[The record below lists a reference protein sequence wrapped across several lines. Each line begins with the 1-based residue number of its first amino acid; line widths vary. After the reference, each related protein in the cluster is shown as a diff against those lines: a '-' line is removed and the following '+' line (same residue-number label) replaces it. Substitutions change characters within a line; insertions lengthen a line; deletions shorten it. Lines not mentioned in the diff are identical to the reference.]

1 MKKLVLLVV
10 IIASATAL
18 KAQKVSEYTA
28 SNGKV
33 YKVNQTLT
41 IGKPSTGNGKFT
53 SITNM
58 NLAWTAALAG
68 DYEQDTDADS
78 WLVGLEVPIKKIKM
92 RKVFGQKKPFVS
104 IGKGYVINLESA
116 IKLKEVE

>member
-1 MKKLVLLVV
+1 MKKLVILLV
-10 IIASATAL
+10 ILASAIAL
-18 KAQKVSEYTA
+18 KAQKVNEYKA
-28 SNGKV
+28 SNGKT

-41 IGKPSTGNGKFT
+41 IGKPSDDGHFT

-58 NLAWTAALAG
+58 TMAYANALG
-68 DYEQDTDADS
+68 GTSEDTEATS
-78 WLVGLEVPIKKIKM
+78 YLTGLEVPIKKIKM
-92 RKVFGQKKPFVS
+92 RKVFGTKRPFVS

>member
-1 MKKLVLLVV
+1 MKKIILLVV

-33 YKVNQTLT
+33 YKVNQTLV
-41 IGKPSTGNGKFT
+41 IGTPSTGSGHFT
-53 SITNM
+53 AIVNM
-58 NLAWTAALAG
+58 TIASLNAMGGDDEEIGAASDL
-68 DYEQDTDADS
+68 S
-78 WLVGLEVPIKKIKM
+78 GLTVPIKKIKM
-92 RKVFGQKKPFVS
+92 RKVFGQKRPFVS

>member
-10 IIASATAL
+10 IFASAFAL

-41 IGKPSTGNGKFT
+41 IGKPSNDGHFT

-58 NLAWTAALAG
+58 AMAYANALGGTNEDTEAASFL
-68 DYEQDTDADS
+68 T
-78 WLVGLEVPIKKIKM
+78 GLEVPIKKIKM
-92 RKVFGQKKPFVS
+92 RKVFGQKRPFVS
-104 IGKGYVINLESA
+104 IGKGYVINLETA

>member
-10 IIASATAL
+10 IFASAFAL
-18 KAQKVSEYTA
+18 KAQKVNEYTA

-33 YKVNQTLT
+33 YKVNQTLV
-41 IGKPSTGNGKFT
+41 IGTPSKDGHFAA
-53 SITNM
+53 IINM
-58 NLAWTAALAG
+58 TMASLNAMGGGDEEIGASSDLA
-68 DYEQDTDADS
+68 
-78 WLVGLEVPIKKIKM
+78 GLEVPIKKIKL
-92 RKVFGQKKPFVS
+92 RKVFGTKRPFIS